1 MSNNF
6 KNWKTFSLWILFSEA
21 VGFTAGI
28 LTREA
33 TQIYA
38 NEIIKPFLA
47 PPSILFPVV
56 WTLLYALMGY
66 GVAKIFLSPKSKQR
80 TQGLTFFFIQL
91 FLNFCWCFLFFSFQE
106 FGLAFF
112 WLLALI
118 AAVIFMAKYFYK
130 INTLAAYFQ
139 IPYILWLIF
148 AAYLNFS
155 VWILN

>member
-28 LTREA
+28 LA

-38 NEIIKPFLA
+38 NKIIKPFLA

-66 GVAKIFLSPKSKQR
+66 GTAEIFLSPKSKQR

-91 FLNFCWCFLFFSFQE
+91 FLNFCWCFLFFSFQK

-112 WLLALI
+112 LLLALL
-118 AAVIFMAKYFYK
+118 AAVIFMAKSFCRMNK
-130 INTLAAYFQ
+130 LAAYLQ
-139 IPYILWLIF
+139 IPYILYF
-148 AAYLNFS
+148 MVNFCCLPELFS
-155 VWILN
+155 LDS